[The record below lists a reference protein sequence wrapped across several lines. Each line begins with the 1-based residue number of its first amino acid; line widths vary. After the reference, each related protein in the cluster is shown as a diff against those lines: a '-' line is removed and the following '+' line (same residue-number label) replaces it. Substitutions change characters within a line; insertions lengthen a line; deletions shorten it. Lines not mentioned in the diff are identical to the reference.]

1 MPTPDKHALLSPSAS
16 ERWLHCTRALRLE
29 ETMPESTSAYAE
41 EGRLAH
47 AIAELKAQKKFT
59 PMSAR
64 AYNSAMKKLEAD
76 PMYQKEMQEH
86 TDLYIEQLTEA
97 AMAYSTVPVVA
108 LETVVNFSD
117 YAPPEAKDD
126 AFGTSDCIMVGGDT
140 ITVCDFK
147 YGQGV
152 PVSAEHNSQMML
164 YALGALALY
173 KPFYGSLITRVR
185 MMISQP
191 RIRNF
196 STWEISRD
204 ELERWGREV
213 VLPAATL
220 AYAGEGEFCPGE
232 DTCRFCRVKHT
243 CAARSYKYLA
253 LEAFKDSAA
262 IPGSLAADLIAV
274 GNTHDVEGMPPL
286 LTDREVGDILVSA
299 RGLAAWLRDLEDY
312 ALTACLAGKEITG
325 WKAVEGR
332 GSREWADLDAALAAL
347 PERGIDAA
355 LLYERK
361 PVSPAALEKTLGKK
375 LYGESVEDLV
385 RKLPGKPT
393 LAAESDKRPPY
404 NPAAAAFGDSN

>member
-16 ERWLHCTRALRLE
+16 DRWLHCTRALRLE

-47 AIAELKAQKKFT
+47 AIAELKARKKFT
-59 PMSAR
+59 AMSTR

-76 PMYQKEMQEH
+76 PLYQKEMQEH

-97 AMAYSTVPVVA
+97 AMSYGTVPVVA
-108 LETVVNFSD
+108 LETMVDYSE

-126 AFGTSDCIMVGGDT
+126 AFGTSDCIMIGGDT

-173 KPFYGSLITRVR
+173 KPFYGALITRVR

-191 RIRNF
+191 RIKNF
-196 STWEISRD
+196 STWEIPRD

-213 VLPAATL
+213 VLPAAAL
-220 AYAGEGEFCPGE
+220 AYAGEGEFRPGE
-232 DTCRFCRVKHT
+232 DTCRFCRVKHS
-243 CAARSYKYLA
+243 CAARSYQYLA
-253 LEAFKDSAA
+253 LEAFGKALPADA
-262 IPGSLAADLIAV
+262 PGAQTD
-274 GNTHDVEGMPPL
+274 PL
-286 LTDREVGDILVSA
+286 LTDGEVGDILIRA
-299 RGLAAWLRDLEDY
+299 RGLATWLKDLEDY
-312 ALTACLAGKEITG
+312 ALAACLAGKEITG

-332 GSREWADLDAALAAL
+332 GSREWADLDTAFAAL

-375 LYGESVEDLV
+375 LYAESVEDLV

-404 NPAAAAFGDSN
+404 NPAAAAFGDTN